1 MAAIRFAPRSSDV
14 RADESPAE
22 FGGAPRAIA
31 PAGDTITKTTSIRF
45 RFRYNACMGNEERAA
60 EILRQAETS
69 LRELVSAAVADGD
82 YASVL
87 RVAAWAKALSDLI
100 KDIPATR
107 QATRQP
113 VVPPQTS
120 TPGNQKQAT
129 PKPTYPRFLR
139 QGDHLVRI
147 AWSKKEKAEYIH
159 KTPRAVMQ
167 ATVEALAAAGRDG
180 RIFSTKDFV
189 PLHDSEGT
197 EVPSYQVYVVI
208 ALLKQLAMIDQH
220 GRQGYSIPKLTE
232 FKDAVDAVWR
242 KLPER

>member
-147 AWSKKEKAEYIH
+147 AWSKKEKAEVKSMAERTFRKDRRVTIRLYDHDLKGIQKRAMEKGMPYQTLISGMIH
-159 KTPRAVMQ
+159 Q
-167 ATVEALAAAGRDG
+167 YVEGDLVE
-180 RIFSTKDFV
+180 KN
-189 PLHDSEGT
+189 E
-197 EVPSYQVYVVI
+197 
-208 ALLKQLAMIDQH
+208 
-220 GRQGYSIPKLTE
+220 
-232 FKDAVDAVWR
+232 
-242 KLPER
+242 